1 MSILSYLNPIKAVVD
16 AVAKPVKSVLNKR
29 EATKQQ
35 HQQAKAKY
43 EQAKLNA
50 KTHVTLTDAEWEAL
64 SKTTED
70 KTLKDEYV
78 TVIVTFPLLCIMI
91 GGIYLAFTGDSRLL
105 DGANIAMERLAS
117 AGVDMGFLMNTVV
130 LAAVGI
136 KVWRQK

>member
-16 AVAKPVKSVLNKR
+16 AVASPVKSVLNKR
-29 EATKQQ
+29 ETTKQH

-43 EQAKLNA
+43 EQAKLSS

-64 SKTTED
+64 SKVNENQTW
-70 KTLKDEYV
+70 KDEYA
-78 TVIVTFPLLCIMI
+78 TIIVTFPLLCIMV

-105 DGANIAMERLAS
+105 DGTNIAMERLAS
-117 AGVDMGFLMNTVV
+117 AGVDIGFLMNTVV
-130 LAAVGI
+130 LAAVGM